1 MVTTPDSIDQL
12 SQVISHVIAPAF
24 MLGAVTSFV
33 SILSYPHRDVLGRI
47 RTLNAIPPDDPHRAH
62 LREDV
67 QRLSRRVVLLRRA
80 SCSTL
85 GSGVVTMLLMIASF
99 ALAIFGVQHVWSVA
113 ILFIVALALFCAA
126 MVILGLDGRSRSTT
140 TTTTDAWRP
149 FPGVAI
155 ARTPLPLPRIALSAT
170 RQATTGMTPM
180 ERATLAPD
188 LTLSRIVYGMW
199 RVMDDLSDPHHVQ
212 AKLEACL
219 DHGITTLDMADI
231 YGHYLAESAL
241 GGAFRTA
248 PHLRDRVEI
257 VTKCGIV
264 LPGGPVPAR
273 VKHYDTSARH
283 IRAAVEASLSK
294 MRIERID
301 LLLIHRP
308 DPFMDAHE
316 TARALE
322 ALVAEGKVRALGVSN
337 FAPHDWTLL
346 ESALSLPARHEPDRG
361 EPHRPARRSRRP
373 DRLPPGARRPPHG
386 VVARS
391 AAARSSATET
401 PASARR
407 STTSPAA
414 TGRAAPPSR
423 SPG

>member
-1 MVTTPDSIDQL
+1 
-12 SQVISHVIAPAF
+12 
-24 MLGAVTSFV
+24 
-33 SILSYPHRDVLGRI
+33 
-47 RTLNAIPPDDPHRAH
+47 
-62 LREDV
+62 
-67 QRLSRRVVLLRRA
+67 
-80 SCSTL
+80 
-85 GSGVVTMLLMIASF
+85 
-99 ALAIFGVQHVWSVA
+99 
-113 ILFIVALALFCAA
+113 
-126 MVILGLDGRSRSTT
+126 
-140 TTTTDAWRP
+140 
-149 FPGVAI
+149 
-155 ARTPLPLPRIALSAT
+155 
-170 RQATTGMTPM
+170 M
-180 ERATLAPD
+180 ERATLSPD

-219 DHGITTLDMADI
+219 EHGITSLDMADI

-283 IRAAVEASLSK
+283 IRASVEASLSK

-308 DPFMDAHE
+308 DPFMDAEE

-346 ESALSLPARHEPDRG
+346 ESALSLPLVTNQIEVSLTAPRAFIDG
-361 EPHRPARRSRRP
+361 QTAFLQARRIRP
-373 DRLPPGARRPPHG
+373 MAWSPLGSGAIFGDANPRLGELLDELARRHG
-386 VVARS
+386 
-391 AAARSSATET
+391 
-401 PASARR
+401 
-407 STTSPAA
+407 
-414 TGRAAPPSR
+414 TGRAAIALAWLMAHPAGLLPVVGTNR
-423 SPG
+423 PERIAEIAAATEVDMDRQTWFELLTAATGQEVP